1 MAAVEDRIADAAAG
15 NTVRVWDP
23 VVRVC
28 HWGLAASLLVS
39 FLTHE
44 GNAAI
49 HIWSGYAALAFV
61 TARIAWGFL
70 GRDHA
75 RFGAF
80 LRSPRDTLAY
90 ARALARGREDRC
102 LGHNPLGAYM
112 ILALIAAT
120 LVITLSGWLYT
131 TDAYWG
137 VEWVAELHDGATIV
151 LIVLVVLHLAGVAFT
166 SWRHRENLVGSLL
179 HGRKPLR
186 DETPDRASR

>member
-1 MAAVEDRIADAAAG
+1 MTAVEDGLAQAAAG
-15 NTVRVWDP
+15 QTVRVWDP
-23 VVRVC
+23 VVRLC
-28 HWGLAASLLVS
+28 HWGLAASLVVS
-39 FLTHE
+39 FITHE

-49 HIWSGYAALAFV
+49 HVWSGYTALALLV
-61 TARIAWGFL
+61 VRIAWGFL
-70 GRDHA
+70 GRGHA

-80 LRSPRDTLAY
+80 LRSPRDTLTY
-90 ARALARGREDRC
+90 ASALARGREDRH

-166 SWRHRENLVGSLL
+166 SWRHGENLVASLV

-186 DETPDRASR
+186 NETADRAPG

>member
-1 MAAVEDRIADAAAG
+1 
-15 NTVRVWDP
+15 
-23 VVRVC
+23 
-28 HWGLAASLLVS
+28 
-39 FLTHE
+39 
-44 GNAAI
+44 
-49 HIWSGYAALAFV
+49 
-61 TARIAWGFL
+61 
-70 GRDHA
+70 
-75 RFGAF
+75 
-80 LRSPRDTLAY
+80 
-90 ARALARGREDRC
+90 
-102 LGHNPLGAYM
+102 M

>member
-61 TARIAWGFL
+61 TARIAWGFS
-70 GRDHA
+70 
-75 RFGAF
+75 GATTPGSGPF
-80 LRSPRDTLAY
+80 SAPRAIRSPTP
-90 ARALARGREDRC
+90 ARSPAGGRS
-102 LGHNPLGAYM
+102 GFS
-112 ILALIAAT
+112 AT
-120 LVITLSGWLYT
+120 TRSAPT
-131 TDAYWG
+131 
-137 VEWVAELHDGATIV
+137 
-151 LIVLVVLHLAGVAFT
+151 
-166 SWRHRENLVGSLL
+166 
-179 HGRKPLR
+179 
-186 DETPDRASR
+186 